1 MLTHGQ
7 MISMISGEQ
16 VVLLTPT
23 IAYDENKDEIE
34 TWTETPI
41 NNVLFGRPS
50 TTQIDE
56 VMRLYSVEISYALGI
71 PKTFKGSLRGCLVRR
86 LRDGLVYR
94 VLGDPQ
100 PLPIENCP
108 TPWNREAAAVIVDG

>member
-1 MLTHGQ
+1 

-71 PKTFKGSLRGCLVRR
+71 PKTFEDSLRGCLVRR